1 MEESGRD
8 NNKCVDR
15 SGEKKKVKEKR
26 GREREIPLRKVTE
39 SRRIYQ
45 K

>member
-8 NNKCVDR
+8 NNKCVDQ
-15 SGEKKKVKEKR
+15 SEKKKVKEKR